1 MKWNHKKE
9 KDSSKSV
16 GGGEAQGSIPPK
28 EWGYTQI
35 NRSLPAEVDCRVS

>member
-1 MKWNHKKE
+1 MKWNQKKE

-16 GGGEAQGSIPPK
+16 GGGEGGGEARGSIPPK

-35 NRSLPAEVDCRVS
+35 GVYPQR